1 MEGYG
6 TIGSEE
12 NVEEKSSY
20 RSLFKD
26 KQLRVVFLLFSFT
39 TFVANFA
46 ISLLSIYYIIILE
59 ISDDIAGIL
68 LALYALQAVFCF
80 IPAYL
85 EKIYHMKQIYLM
97 SFVGSILALVL
108 IIFVENL
115 PFQIVVL
122 TLLFCY
128 LPGVL
133 YTCFLA
139 EIQKRSTLSNR
150 SLGFSL
156 ANSLFN
162 LTTIFLA
169 LSYELVVFL
178 NDLNT
183 LTFQIIFSIL
193 IILLLLSLLITI
205 FLYEDFSPTKP
216 KETYNMSNI
225 LNLKRF
231 WKTIAVMLITAF
243 PMSIYLSPG
252 TILPIYMDREL
263 GTTSGYGILYSL
275 FFLFTG
281 ILSLLFNF
289 TINFLSQYDN
299 LIIGTLII
307 AISPVSLIISDSYLS
322 ICIYLLILSIGSSI
336 VCSRSMDYVGA
347 VSIKGLEI
355 YFYGLMQISYSF
367 SILIIGLVTGF
378 TLEAF
383 CPEDGERKS
392 WAMWV
397 VLSAI
402 SFIGGLILIIFKPWI
417 QVVFDNEETD
427 PYMVSGHLS

>member
-12 NVEEKSSY
+12 NADEKSSY

-26 KQLRVVFLLFSFT
+26 RQMKVVFILFSFT
-39 TFVANFA
+39 TFVTNFG
-46 ISLLSIYYIIILE
+46 ISLLAIYYIIILE
-59 ISDDIAGIL
+59 ISDSIAGVL
-68 LALYALQAVFCF
+68 LALYALQATLCF

-85 EKIYHMKQIYLM
+85 EKIFHMKEIYLM
-97 SFVGSILALVL
+97 SFVGSIMALVL

-115 PFQIVVL
+115 PFQIVTL

-128 LPGVL
+128 LPAVL

-156 ANSLFN
+156 ANSVFN

-178 NDLNT
+178 NDLNKQS
-183 LTFQIIFSIL
+183 FQIIFSIL
-193 IILLLLSLLITI
+193 IVFLLICLLITI
-205 FLYEDFSPTKP
+205 SLYEDYNLTKP
-216 KETYNMSNI
+216 KEKYNI
-225 LNLKRF
+225 LNLINLKRF
-231 WKTIAVMLITAF
+231 WKTTAVMMITSL
-243 PMSIYLSPG
+243 PVSIYLSPG
-252 TILPIYMDREL
+252 YILPIYMDREL

-275 FFLFTG
+275 FFLLTG

-289 TINFLSQYDN
+289 TINFLTQYDN
-299 LIIGTLII
+299 LIIGSLLI
-307 AISPVSLIISDSYLS
+307 AISPISLIISNSYSS
-322 ICIYLLILSIGSSI
+322 ICIYLIVLSIGSSI
-336 VCSRSMDYVGA
+336 VCSRSMDYIGSI
-347 VSIKGLEI
+347 SIKGLEI
-355 YFYGLMQISYSF
+355 YFYGLLQISYSF

-392 WAMWV
+392 WAMW
-397 VLSAI
+397 AI
-402 SFIGGLILIIFKPWI
+402 VSGIAFLGALMLIIAKPWI
-417 QVVFDNEETD
+417 QVLYDNEETD
-427 PYMVSGHLS
+427 PYLVSSHLS